1 MLKKIIK
8 ENIDKALNDLGIV
21 IEKAFSIE
29 IPKNKNFGDFSSNLA
44 LLNARFNKTNP
55 MKLAEKIATELKHK
69 KIFRDVSFV
78 KPGFINMDIA
88 NFIYHHELINIVE
101 LENEFAKSN
110 FGEQQKINIE
120 FVSANPTG
128 PLNIVS
134 ARAAAY
140 GDTLYRI
147 MRHIGYKP
155 LREFYINDAGNQI
168 DILAESIDLRMRELH
183 GEDIGEFPTEAYQGE
198 YICDVAAQLNAT
210 EGAKLT
216 HLSEKDRMNKIKH
229 FGLNMLKNMQKESLD
244 RFGVTFD
251 SYISEKNL
259 RKQGYVEEVLSYLTE
274 ANCTVEKEEAIWFT
288 SSDFGDEKDR
298 VLMKSDGS
306 ITYLVP
312 DIAYHITKYHRKFD
326 KIIDVLGPDHHGYV
340 PRLRA
345 AMTALKLDESKL
357 EVVFLQQVNLF
368 EDGEKIKMSKRAGKI
383 ITMDELIDDVGKDAA
398 RYFFIDKKPSAHL
411 NFDIDLAKKQSSE
424 NPVFYIQYAYARIC
438 TLIKKAK
445 KSKITLDKFD
455 KKELNRLK
463 HFEELKL
470 IRKMLSLEEILQKAS
485 SNREP
490 HLLATYTLE
499 LAGDF
504 HKYYQKYPIIQLRY
518 KKLSESRLYLLVAI
532 KNVIGI
538 CLDIMGISAPE
549 KM

>member
-8 ENIDKALNDLGIV
+8 ENIDIALDELNIT
-21 IEKAFSIE
+21 IKKPYSIE
-29 IPKNKNFGDFSSNLA
+29 VPKNKKFGDYSTNLA
-44 LLNARFNKTNP
+44 LINAKFNKTNP
-55 MKLAEKIATELKHK
+55 MKLAQTISEKLNHK
-69 KIFRDVSFV
+69 KIFKDVTFI

-88 NFIYHHELINIVE
+88 NYVYHKALNNVFESGQ
-101 LENEFAKSN
+101 EFAKSE
-110 FGEQQKINIE
+110 FGNKKKVNIE

-140 GDTLYRI
+140 GDTLHRI
-147 MRHIGYKP
+147 MFHIGYKP
-155 LREFYINDAGNQI
+155 VREFYINDAGNQV
-168 DILAESIDLRMRELH
+168 DILAESIELRLKEIH
-183 GEDIGEFPTEAYQGE
+183 GEDIGEFPIEAYHGE
-198 YICDVAAQLNAT
+198 YVCEIAAQLNTT
-210 EGAKLT
+210 EGKKLN
-216 HLSEKDRMNKIKH
+216 HLSENDRMKKIKN
-229 FGLNMLKNMQKESLD
+229 FGLKMLKDMQKESLD
-244 RFGVTFD
+244 KFGVHFD

-259 RKQGYVEEVLSYLTE
+259 RKQGYVEEVLSYLSE
-274 ANCTVEKEEAIWFT
+274 ANCTEEKDEAIWFT
-288 SSDFGDEKDR
+288 SSKFGDEKDR

-326 KIIDVLGPDHHGYV
+326 TMIDVLGPDHHGYV

-345 AMTALKLDESKL
+345 AMTALKFDESKL

-383 ITMDELIDDVGKDAA
+383 ITMDELIKDVGKDAA
-398 RYFFIDKKPSAHL
+398 RYFFIDRKPSAHL
-411 NFDIDLAKKQSSE
+411 SFDLDLAKKRSNE
-424 NPVFYIQYAYARIC
+424 NPVFYIQYAHARIS

-455 KKELNRLK
+455 VKNNNKLK
-463 HFEELKL
+463 HLDELKL
-470 IRKMLSLEEILQKAS
+470 IRKMISLEEVLQKAAI
-485 SNREP
+485 NREP

-499 LAGDF
+499 LASAF
-504 HKYYQKYPIIQLRY
+504 HKYYQKHPIIQTRY
-518 KKLSESRLYLLVAI
+518 KKLSQARLYLIVSVR
-532 KNVIGI
+532 NVIKL
-538 CLDIMGISAPE
+538 CLSIMGISAPE